1 MKYIGLVCAALAVA
15 ACNKKTGNT
24 VSETAGGGVAPA
36 AAGTDTMGTSGT
48 TGARGTDTTMMPSSS
63 DTTGAASGARS
74 DSMRA
79 DSGRRHDST
88 RTSGDTA
95 QNQTQSGMTNT
106 KKGKSTLGPKVKKT
120 TPTSGAPVTSKG
132 DTLRSGGDTSSRP
145 Y

>member
-1 MKYIGLVCAALAVA
+1 MKYIGLLCAAFAIA

-48 TGARGTDTTMMPSSS
+48 TGAAGTDTTTMPSSS
-63 DTTGAASGARS
+63 DTTGAATGARS

-79 DSGRRHDST
+79 DSGRTHDST
-88 RTSGDTA
+88 GASSDTA
-95 QNQTQSGMTNT
+95 QNQTQSGMTNA
-106 KKGKSTLGPKVKKT
+106 KKGKSTLGPRVKKT

-132 DTLRSGGDTSSRP
+132 DTLRQGGDTSSHP